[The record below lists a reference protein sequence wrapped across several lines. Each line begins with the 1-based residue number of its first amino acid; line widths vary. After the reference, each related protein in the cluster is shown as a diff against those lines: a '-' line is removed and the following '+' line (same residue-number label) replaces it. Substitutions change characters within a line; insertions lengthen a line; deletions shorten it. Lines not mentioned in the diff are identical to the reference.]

1 MSFLFSADYYE
12 VRKNG
17 ISPAQNMAAY
27 LGGSAI
33 QTVGDNPVT
42 AYRQLVQQ
50 FAKGLDGSAV
60 DPKVAAS
67 EANAIFLKAPLQ
79 ASLSG
84 LWPRLIGVLF
94 KRIPKF
100 GILLGYGV
108 VTGDTSGKP
117 GFAAATCASIL
128 SAPFI
133 NPVRMVEKQQ
143 RAFFK
148 QTGAEKPLMEIMRES
163 AAKVPPPTHPP
174 PITRHISPAGF
185 TCNALSSL
193 ARLSLAHSPHHRHPP
208 CAAQNFAPLFR
219 GTIPLMG
226 HSMASA
232 ILGLVGQPRL
242 QKYVQESIGT
252 TGMLGQ
258 SGCAPS
264 RRRTRRPFER
274 LPPSPQLG
282 CQLGCREGKAA
293 SEWPPLAPSLSRTSP
308 PAPSVL
314 LRAFS
319 AAHPGS
325 AAPRRRPC
333 APPPPC
339 QDQPDRVGGREPHL
353 RRRHQPALP
362 SRGDHADLLH
372 AAEEHHH
379 HGGKAPPLAP
389 PHPPT
394 PPPLSLTLTR
404 TLTLTYLDLHPTRTH
419 PLPGRRRDGRRHV
432 QVRPRRRL
440 PRPGHRHRQGD
451 RLAHPLPRGP
461 HLVDRQAQGAQRC
474 QRLGARQ
481 EVSFYRA

>member
-117 GFAAATCASIL
+117 GFAAATAASIL

-163 AAKVPPPTHPP
+163 AAKVPPPPP
-174 PITRHISPAGF
+174 PTQPPRITHHISPAGF
-185 TCNALSSL
+185 TCNAPSSL
-193 ARLSLAHSPHHRHPP
+193 ARPSLDHRLHHRPPP

-219 GTIPLMG
+219 GTIPLLG

-242 QKYVQESIGT
+242 QKYANPNPNPNPN
-252 TGMLGQ
+252 LN
-258 SGCAPS
+258 PN
-264 RRRTRRPFER
+264 
-274 LPPSPQLG
+274 PSPN
-282 CQLGCREGKAA
+282 
-293 SEWPPLAPSLSRTSP
+293 SNP
-308 PAPSVL
+308 
-314 LRAFS
+314 
-319 AAHPGS
+319 
-325 AAPRRRPC
+325 
-333 APPPPC
+333 
-339 QDQPDRVGGREPHL
+339 
-353 RRRHQPALP
+353 
-362 SRGDHADLLH
+362 
-372 AAEEHHH
+372 
-379 HGGKAPPLAP
+379 
-389 PHPPT
+389 
-394 PPPLSLTLTR
+394 
-404 TLTLTYLDLHPTRTH
+404 
-419 PLPGRRRDGRRHV
+419 
-432 QVRPRRRL
+432 
-440 PRPGHRHRQGD
+440 
-451 RLAHPLPRGP
+451 
-461 HLVDRQAQGAQRC
+461 
-474 QRLGARQ
+474 
-481 EVSFYRA
+481 